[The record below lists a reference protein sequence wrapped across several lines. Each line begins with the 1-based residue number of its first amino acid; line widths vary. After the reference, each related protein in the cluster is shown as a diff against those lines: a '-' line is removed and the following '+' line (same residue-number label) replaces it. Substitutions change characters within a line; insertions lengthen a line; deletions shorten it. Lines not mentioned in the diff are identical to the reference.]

1 MPHGRLAE
9 ETLQVCEWDVFTR
22 RPAHPRDVPP
32 VVLVHG
38 LSVSSEYML
47 PLAEA
52 LHDGFDVF
60 APDLPGFGQSGK
72 PDRTLDIPE
81 LARALASYLDAAGLA
96 RPAFVANSLGCQ
108 VVAQFA
114 ADFPGRAGALV
125 FVGPTMDPAFS
136 TADLVWRLVQD
147 AAKEDPALLGVH
159 LADDLRAGPT
169 RAWGTFQAALSHDME
184 DALRRLEAPVL
195 VVRGERDPL
204 VTEAWARRVAELC
217 GGSYRELPGAPH
229 AANFSAPGPLA
240 EAIAPF
246 LRASFAAQTGEEKEA
261 EPPSG

>member
-1 MPHGRLAE
+1 M
-9 ETLQVCEWDVFTR
+9 CEWDVFTR
-22 RPAHPRDVPP
+22 RPAQPRDVSP

-47 PLAEA
+47 PLADA
-52 LHDGFDVF
+52 LADDFDVF
-60 APDLPGFGQSGK
+60 APDLPGFGRSGK
-72 PDRTLDIPE
+72 PGHTLDITE
-81 LARALASYLDAAGLA
+81 LAKVLAGFLDAAGLA

-114 ADFPGRAGALV
+114 ADYPGRAGPLV

-147 AAKEDPALLGVH
+147 AAKEDPALLAVH

-169 RAWGTFQAALSHDME
+169 RAWGTFQAALTHDME
-184 DALRRLEAPVL
+184 GALRRLEAPAL
-195 VVRGERDPL
+195 VVRGEKDPL
-204 VTEAWARRVAELC
+204 VSREWARRVAELAR
-217 GGSYRELPGAPH
+217 GSFRELADAPH

-240 EAIAPF
+240 EAIRPF
-246 LRASFAAQTGEEKEA
+246 LLDGFREEKVSSPASLEA
-261 EPPSG
+261 DG